1 MIQVNISI
9 YSQIVKNFLIFVP
22 RLADGPSWTWIIL
35 NLLPIES
42 HLQYSAL
49 TSQSFRTRL
58 QMINDTIDFLL
69 TQQQQQTAVSVT
81 DDES

>member
-1 MIQVNISI
+1 M
-9 YSQIVKNFLIFVP
+9 
-22 RLADGPSWTWIIL
+22 L